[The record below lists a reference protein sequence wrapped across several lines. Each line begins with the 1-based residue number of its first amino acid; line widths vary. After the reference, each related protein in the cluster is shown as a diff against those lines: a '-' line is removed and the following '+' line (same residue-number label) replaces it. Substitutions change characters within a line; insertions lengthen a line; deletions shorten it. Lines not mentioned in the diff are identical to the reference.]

1 MSNALTPRQQRFAQE
16 YVQGSN
22 ATKAAIRAGY
32 SERAAHVTG
41 NRLLRNDAVR
51 AVISSLAFEASQQ
64 ARVSA
69 VWVRACLREIVERS
83 MQSIPVLDAQ
93 GQPTGVYRYEG
104 AVANRALELLG
115 KDRGMFGG
123 RLEVSLDSASR
134 EFVECLSRLAVACC
148 APDKRQ
154 QLAAGVEALRM
165 RFCSGPAGGNEAKKC

>member
-1 MSNALTPRQQRFAQE
+1 MSKALTPRQERFAQE
-16 YVQGSN
+16 YPQDWN

-51 AVISSLAFEASQQ
+51 AVISSITSEASQQ

-69 VWVRACLREIVERS
+69 VWVRACLRDIVERS
-83 MQSIPVLDAQ
+83 MQAAPVLDAQ
-93 GQPTGVYRYEG
+93 GEPSGVYRYDG

-115 KDRGMFGG
+115 RDQGMFGG
-123 RLEVSLDSASR
+123 RLEVSLGGASR
-134 EFVECLSRLAVACC
+134 ELVECLSRLAVECC

-154 QLAAGVEALRM
+154 QLAAGVEALRV
-165 RFCSGPAGGNEAKKC
+165 RFSPIVADGGKG

>member
-1 MSNALTPRQQRFAQE
+1 MPRLTPKQRRFAEE
-16 YVQGSN
+16 YPLDWN

-51 AVISSLAFEASQQ
+51 SVISSITSEASKQ

-69 VWVRACLREIVERS
+69 TWVRACLRETVERS
-83 MQSIPVLDAQ
+83 LQSIPVLDAQ
-93 GQPTGVYRYEG
+93 GQPTGVYRYDG

-115 KDRGMFGG
+115 RDQGMFTG
-123 RLEVSLDSASR
+123 RVEVTLDAISR
-134 EFVECLSRLAVACC
+134 SFVEELARLAVDCC

-154 QLAAGVEALRM
+154 QLAAGVEALRV
-165 RFCSGPAGGNEAKKC
+165 RFCPDP